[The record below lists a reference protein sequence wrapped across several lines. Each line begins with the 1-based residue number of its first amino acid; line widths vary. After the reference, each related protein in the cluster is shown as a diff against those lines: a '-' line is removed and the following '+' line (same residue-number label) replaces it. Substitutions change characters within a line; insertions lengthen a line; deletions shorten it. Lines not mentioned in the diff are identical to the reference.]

1 MGCSACKCVRRRRP
15 LAITVLLMLLVS
27 GCSGRDPREL
37 ERQRAEKAQQQLAHQ
52 RCERDHRL
60 LPPLLAALS
69 RAEERVAAIAAE
81 GYVPSPGPKPLDPSE
96 QERLAV
102 YDQEVEQ
109 EQYNQALAAWQEREQ
124 QRQSLWRRDRR
135 GRLADARDRRRQRQM
150 CIRDSADCVPR
161 YGHTGCA
168 ARLYA
173 QLLCTAV
180 GSSTP
185 ASELQLQLDQQY
197 EQAAIDFRGITAAQ
211 IEKAAVGYYVPMLCP
226 DKRIEIRELFAP
238 LEDAPQS

>member
-1 MGCSACKCVRRRRP
+1 MRRQLGLRS
-15 LAITVLLMLLVS
+15 LALVGVL
-27 GCSGRDPREL
+27 
-37 ERQRAEKAQQQLAHQ
+37 
-52 RCERDHRL
+52 
-60 LPPLLAALS
+60 
-69 RAEERVAAIAAE
+69 
-81 GYVPSPGPKPLDPSE
+81 
-96 QERLAV
+96 
-102 YDQEVEQ
+102 
-109 EQYNQALAAWQEREQ
+109 
-124 QRQSLWRRDRR
+124 QSLQAAPVFSQPLPVPPPPPVAT
-135 GRLADARDRRRQRQM
+135 GAL
-150 CIRDSADCVPR
+150 ADCVPR
-161 YGHTGCA
+161 FGHTGCA

-238 LEDAPQS
+238 LENAPQS